1 MTASLPSESGPA
13 LAPLGVIEPH
23 APLLSQ
29 PATDQRLFKIM
40 KAEHLIQSIEGG
52 YLHFNRVDAYSDF
65 PLADAHDGAEL
76 PLDQPANQAASFK
89 KAPGF
94 TLSDYYA
101 RSRARTY
108 ACCFS
113 LENSPYIWEHYGLGS
128 AMGQVG
134 LAFDLEKLRRCLNG
148 TLSGESA
155 LLCGDVR
162 CRQIFSINY
171 GEVAYVDWAVHRAN
185 LDRAANP
192 IQYAYLKDRS
202 YGEEREL
209 RVSLS
214 ALGMGRFV
222 LADGREI
229 EFPPSLQLAFD
240 FREAFTDGTIAQ
252 ILTARSTDEA
262 RLVEALGRLGIGR
275 AP

>member
-1 MTASLPSESGPA
+1 MTASLPSDSGSA
-13 LAPLGVIEPH
+13 LAPLGFIEPH
-23 APLLSQ
+23 ALLLTQ
-29 PATDQRLFKIM
+29 PAPGQRLFKIM

-76 PLDQPANQAASFK
+76 PLDQPANQAASFE
-89 KAPGF
+89 KAASF

-101 RSRARTY
+101 QSRGRTY

-113 LENSPYIWEHYGLGS
+113 LKNSPYMWEHYGLDS
-128 AMGQVG
+128 ATGQVG
-134 LAFDLEKLRRCLNG
+134 LEFDLEKLRRRLNG
-148 TLSGESA
+148 ALSSEAA
-155 LLCGDVR
+155 LMCGDVR

-171 GEVAYVDWAVHRAN
+171 GEVAYVDRATYRAN
-185 LDRAANP
+185 LDRAPNP

-229 EFPPSLQLAFD
+229 EFPPSLRLAFD

-262 RLVEALGRLGIGR
+262 RLVEALDRLGIGR